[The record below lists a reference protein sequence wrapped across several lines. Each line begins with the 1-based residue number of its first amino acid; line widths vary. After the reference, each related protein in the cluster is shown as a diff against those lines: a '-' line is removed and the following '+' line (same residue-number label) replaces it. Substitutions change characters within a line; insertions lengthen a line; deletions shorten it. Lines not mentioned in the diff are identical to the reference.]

1 VAPDLTVNVFAPSRA
16 PASWIEDAVQGRGEW
31 IVRTLEKVA
40 ACELLSL
47 PELFLPGDTIWFL
60 GRKFRLAVVEGKS
73 SSAEI
78 LFDALVLT
86 VSDPGDERAIGR
98 DVKRWYRDRAAEQFE
113 RSIQKCLLSAA
124 HFGITKPILTIRN
137 MRSRWGSCSS
147 NGRVRLNLKLV
158 MVPEACID
166 YVVMHELCHLV
177 HHNHSKRYYALL
189 TKCMPDWKE
198 RKKVLDGYRMR

>member
-1 VAPDLTVNVFAPSRA
+1 MNVFAPSRA
-16 PASWIEDAVQGRGEW
+16 PAEWIESAVKGRGEW

-40 ACELLSL
+40 ACEVLSL
-47 PELFLPGDTIWFL
+47 PERFLPGDTIWFL

-73 SSAEI
+73 SAAEI

-98 DVKRWYRDRAAEQFE
+98 GVTRWYRDRAAEQFE
-113 RSIQKCLLSAA
+113 RAIQKCLLSAA
-124 HFGITKPILTIRN
+124 HFGVTKPALTIRN

-189 TKCMPDWKE
+189 TQCMPDWKE
-198 RKKVLDGYRMR
+198 RKRVLDGYRMK